1 MQRVA
6 CVLVKNPKVLFL
18 DEPTS
23 GLDPTGKMDIQIL
36 LKKLSNE
43 GMTIFYS
50 SHILGEVED
59 IAGRV
64 GILYQGKLQRVLEGK
79 EIEKVAE
86 IYKEITAV
94 RSEIPKTTG

>member
-1 MQRVA
+1 MPRVT
-6 CVLVKNPKVLFL
+6 KEYL
-18 DEPTS
+18 DAIKFIS
-23 GLDPTGKMDIQIL
+23 NGSYGKTDIQNL
-36 LKKLSNE
+36 LKKLSKE

-59 IAGRV
+59 IASRV
-64 GILYQGKLQRVLEGK
+64 GILYQGKLQRVLEGN

>member
-1 MQRVA
+1 
-6 CVLVKNPKVLFL
+6 
-18 DEPTS
+18 
-23 GLDPTGKMDIQIL
+23 
-36 LKKLSNE
+36 
-43 GMTIFYS
+43 MTIFYS

-64 GILYQGKLQRVLEGK
+64 GILYRGKLQRVLEGK